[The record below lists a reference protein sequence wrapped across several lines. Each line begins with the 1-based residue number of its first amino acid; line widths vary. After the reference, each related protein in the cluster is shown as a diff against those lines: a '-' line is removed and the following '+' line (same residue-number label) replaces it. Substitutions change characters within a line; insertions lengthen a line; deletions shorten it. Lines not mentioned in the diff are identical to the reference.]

1 MRLPPGKDG
10 GVDIL
15 AGRGSLGLDSPRLCV
30 QVKSGSETSDVN
42 VLRALQGT
50 MHNVK
55 ADNGLLVSWGGVTQ
69 DVDRE
74 ARQSYFTVRI
84 WRSSDLIDAALRNYE
99 RLSGE
104 IRNDLPLKRTWTLVL
119 ED

>member
-1 MRLPPGKDG
+1 MYLGHTF
-10 GVDIL
+10 
-15 AGRGSLGLDSPRLCV
+15 GSSPFPE
-30 QVKSGSETSDVN
+30 S
-42 VLRALQGT
+42 
-50 MHNVK
+50 H
-55 ADNGLLVSWGGVTQ
+55 WGEVTQ
-69 DVDRE
+69 DVDHK

-99 RLSGE
+99 HLSEE